1 MVARRQDDESDT
13 FYRFSNSNARMMH
26 LLFQHTANEAE
37 ADDDDTSWQERIGY
51 QGRRYPRVGVDTNST
66 ERKTRLSLEL
76 HQSAFYDE
84 ISQEIFGDLDMF
96 D

>member
-13 FYRFSNSNARMMH
+13 FSRFSNSNARMMH
-26 LLFQHTANEAE
+26 LLFQHTANEV
-37 ADDDDTSWQERIGY
+37 DDDDTSWQERIGY
-51 QGRRYPRVGVDTNST
+51 QGRRHPRVGVDTNST